1 MSEKPLLEVVDLVKE
16 FRSRRFFSLKEA
28 PPVRAVEGVSF
39 SLHKGRT
46 LSVVGESGS
55 GKSTLARMV
64 MKLIEPTSGQV
75 LLNGESWLDKSDR
88 REKAM
93 RKTVQFV
100 FQDPFS
106 SINPRMRIR
115 DVIAEPLIN
124 FGICSRSEIDD
135 RVRRLLGSV
144 DMPHEAMG
152 RYPHEFSG
160 GQRQRI
166 VIARALASEPDLVVC
181 DEAVSALDVSVQAQI
196 LNLLNDIQRTSGV
209 SYLFISHDLAV
220 VQYISDEVAVMH
232 HGRFVEFSEATE
244 LFSNP
249 RHEYTI
255 KLLNSVPGSSGRAR

>member
-1 MSEKPLLEVVDLVKE
+1 MNQKPLLQAINLVKE
-16 FRSRRFFSLKEA
+16 FQPRSFFKRKNA
-28 PPVRAVEGVSF
+28 PVVRAVNGVSF
-39 SLHKGRT
+39 TLHKGRT

-64 MKLIEPTSGQV
+64 MRLIEPTSGEV
-75 LLNGESWLDKSDR
+75 YLNGESWLGKSGR
-88 REKAM
+88 QEKAM
-93 RKTVQFV
+93 RKKVQFV

-124 FGICSRSEIDD
+124 FAICPRGEIDD
-135 RVRRLLGSV
+135 RVAHLLENV
-144 DMPHEAMG
+144 DMPREAMR

-166 VIARALASEPDLVVC
+166 VIARALASEPDLMVC

-196 LNLLNDIQRTSGV
+196 LNLLNDIQQKSGV

-220 VQYISDEVAVMH
+220 VQYISDEVAVMRQ
-232 HGRFVEFSEATE
+232 GQFVEFAQANY
-244 LFSNP
+244 LFSEP
-249 RHEYTI
+249 KHEYTM
-255 KLLNSVPGSSGRAR
+255 KLLNSVPGSGSRG